1 MLFKKKLKK
10 KHLNKMNEKFNL
22 DSHKRNTRKVST
34 QLYLN
39 YLKRSVKLKD
49 CITESELSTNS

>member
-1 MLFKKKLKK
+1 MLFKKKFKK
-10 KHLNKMNEKFNL
+10 KNLNKMNEKFNL
-22 DSHKRNTRKVST
+22 DSHKRNTRKVCT

-49 CITESELSTNS
+49 CIT